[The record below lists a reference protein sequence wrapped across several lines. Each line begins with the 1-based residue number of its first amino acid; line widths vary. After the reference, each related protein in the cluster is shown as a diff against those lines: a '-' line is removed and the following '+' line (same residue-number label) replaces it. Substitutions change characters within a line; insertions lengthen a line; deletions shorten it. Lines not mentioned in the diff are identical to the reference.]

1 MIEQDLFII
10 LLSSLLCFASV
21 EETSSFD
28 VLLVT
33 APFAG
38 HANPALALGEELV
51 SRGHNVTFSSLDNWV
66 NLRGKAIERGMRFMS
81 AGEHGVTEK
90 EWNGIL
96 SKRAALKARFS
107 KNLLAMIKE
116 SYLIQSSIPLSG
128 VNRISEYLYGIN
140 LKQWD
145 IIVTEEYLTNGVPCI
160 AKSMNVSVVLLSMAY
175 LTNESPPWPFPMH
188 ESAYSDNL
196 SFKERGIDF
205 CIRHFYS
212 IIISRFYTF

>member
-1 MIEQDLFII
+1 MIEQDLFI
-10 LLSSLLCFASV
+10 LLFSSLLCFASV
-21 EETSSFD
+21 KETSSLD

-51 SRGHNVTFSSLDNWV
+51 RRGHNVTFSSLDNWV

-81 AGEHGVTEK
+81 AGEHGVTEN

-145 IIVTEEYLTNGVPCI
+145 IIVTEEYLTSQLI
-160 AKSMNVSVVLLSMAY
+160 Q
-175 LTNESPPWPFPMH
+175 
-188 ESAYSDNL
+188 
-196 SFKERGIDF
+196 
-205 CIRHFYS
+205 
-212 IIISRFYTF
+212 II